1 MTSKSPSS
9 CGTTKPQNRT
19 SQRAG
24 LRRSPSAYAY
34 VIMVVDIEPH
44 VRARVE
50 QLVAQV
56 GEAAFRRGVAQMT
69 RWDTEI
75 RSLNDVICLY
85 VLARRGR
92 VAPPE
97 LGQRAVEAYPTL
109 PGRTDDD
116 LGFRDPQGRAMT
128 PDQYVQWRTDLRA
141 GTVTA

>member
-1 MTSKSPSS
+1 M
-9 CGTTKPQNRT
+9 
-19 SQRAG
+19 
-24 LRRSPSAYAY
+24 L
-34 VIMVVDIEPH
+34 VMLMVVDIEPR

-56 GEAAFRRGVAQMT
+56 GGAEFRRGVAQMT

-75 RSLNDVICLY
+75 RSLDDVICLY

-97 LGQRAVEAYPTL
+97 LGRRAVDVYPML

-116 LGFRDPQGRAMT
+116 LGFRDEHGRPMT
-128 PDQYVQWRTDLRA
+128 AGQYVQWRTDVRA
-141 GTVTA
+141 GIVEA

>member
-1 MTSKSPSS
+1 
-9 CGTTKPQNRT
+9 
-19 SQRAG
+19 
-24 LRRSPSAYAY
+24 
-34 VIMVVDIEPH
+34 MVVDIEPH

-56 GEAAFRRGVAQMT
+56 GEVEFRRGVAQMT

-75 RSLNDVICLY
+75 RSIDDVICLY

-97 LGQRAVEAYPTL
+97 MGCRAVEVYPTL

-116 LGFRDPQGRAMT
+116 LGFRDSQGRSVT
-128 PDQYVQWRTDLRA
+128 PEEYVRWRTDHRTGVA
-141 GTVTA
+141 TT

>member
-1 MTSKSPSS
+1 M
-9 CGTTKPQNRT
+9 
-19 SQRAG
+19 
-24 LRRSPSAYAY
+24 L
-34 VIMVVDIEPH
+34 VMLMVVDIEPR

-56 GEAAFRRGVAQMT
+56 GEAEFRRGVAQMT

-75 RSLNDVICLY
+75 RSLDDVICLY

-97 LGQRAVEAYPTL
+97 LGRRAVEVYPTL

-116 LGFRDPQGRAMT
+116 LGFRDELGRSMT
-128 PDQYVQWRTDLRA
+128 PEQYVQWRTDVRA
-141 GTVTA
+141 GIVEA